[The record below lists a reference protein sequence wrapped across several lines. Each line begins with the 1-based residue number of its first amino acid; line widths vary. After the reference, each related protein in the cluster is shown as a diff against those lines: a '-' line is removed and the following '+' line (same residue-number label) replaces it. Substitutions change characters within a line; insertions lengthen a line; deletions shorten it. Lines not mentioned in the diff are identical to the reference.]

1 MGKGRNRAKRRLKKL
16 ESIYEPLPEG
26 GYIRTLVLQP
36 GRYDDE
42 IVCALEIQSHTS
54 DKSYSAISYVW
65 GNANETTNIRCNGLA
80 VPITFNLEHALRQ
93 FRSPVKTKR
102 LWADALCINQRDNEE
117 KGHQVSHMGEVYSNA
132 KCVLIWL
139 GLDTN
144 DVAKNCFTRIEIIND
159 FFNRQF
165 VENGYRPAGLPILK
179 APYAIPLDH
188 ETWQEIH
195 TLLHL
200 PWFERVWTIQE
211 CALATRCRVFWGPAN
226 ISFSSLVE
234 LSLWCKRHRGLHSL
248 LKSLGSWSF
257 SSLAFLFQNVYCY
270 FRKEQSWQCSRPI
283 LEYDQQE
290 FQESCLA
297 KVLVGTSGLRVT
309 DPRDFVYAL
318 LGCRYA
324 KNEKSDLIIDVDY
337 SRSVWHVYHNL
348 AATLLRDPKEGPWL
362 LSSVTR
368 SSRSRI
374 VRLTA
379 PTWMPRWDFNNDMLA
394 DHTLDYQA
402 GGPPSTYKASLIGD
416 LHLQLSGFL
425 FDTIVWKTDTFK
437 ETEFLLAP
445 SSHGKINGESFFDRL
460 LRVVKWAALDL
471 RLNLDEDVLFQ
482 TLTNADRHVLW
493 WRSICLRIEDYR
505 RVARAFACQRKDFVE
520 EHTSNE
526 EMSAAIQCADYLRD
540 CTAQECLFMT
550 KEGRIGLGPGA
561 ATEVGDSC
569 CIFMGATV
577 PFVLAPGNDGRFRL
591 VGECYVQGVML
602 GELIG
607 KLEPTDLVLE

>member
-42 IVCALEIQSHTS
+42 IVCSLEIQSYTS

-80 VPITFNLEHALRQ
+80 VPITFNLEYALRQ

-102 LWADALCINQRDNEE
+102 LWADALCINQRDDEE

-139 GLDTN
+139 GLDAD
-144 DVAKNCFTRIEIIND
+144 DVAKNCFTRIEIINN

-165 VENGYRPAGLPILK
+165 VENDYSLDGLPRLK
-179 APYAIPLDH
+179 APYKIPVDH

-200 PWFERVWTIQE
+200 PWFKRVWTIQE
-211 CALATRCRVFWGPAN
+211 CALATRCRVFWGSAN
-226 ISFSSLVE
+226 ISFASIVE
-234 LSLWCKRHRGLHSL
+234 LSMWYHRHPGLYSL
-248 LKSLGSWSF
+248 LKSLGWWSF
-257 SSLAFLFQNVYCY
+257 SRLAVRFQNVYCY

-283 LEYDQQE
+283 LEYGQQY
-290 FQESCLA
+290 FPESCLA
-297 KVLVGTSGLRVT
+297 KVLASTNGLRVT
-309 DPRDFVYAL
+309 DPRDLVYAL

-337 SRSVWHVYHNL
+337 SRSLWHVYHDL

-437 ETEFLLAP
+437 GTEFLLAP

-460 LRVVKWAALDL
+460 LRVVKWAALNL
-471 RLNLDEDVLFQ
+471 RLHLDEDVLFK
-482 TLTNADRHVLW
+482 TLMSTDRNVLW
-493 WRSICLRIEDYR
+493 EWNIRPTIENYR
-505 RVARAFACQRKDFVE
+505 RVARAFAYQRTDLVE

-526 EMSAAIQCADYLRD
+526 EMSAAILCADHFCVFAARK
-540 CTAQECLFMT
+540 CLFMT
-550 KEGRIGLGPGA
+550 KEGRIGLGAGE

-577 PFVLAPGNDGRFRL
+577 PFVLAPGNNGRFRL

-607 KLEPTDLVLE
+607 KLEPTDMVLE

>member
-1 MGKGRNRAKRRLKKL
+1 MGKGRNRAKRRLKKP

-80 VPITFNLEHALRQ
+80 VPITINLEHALRQ

-102 LWADALCINQRDNEE
+102 LWADALCINQRDDEE

-139 GLDTN
+139 GFDVN
-144 DVAKNCFTRIEIIND
+144 DVAENCFTRIEIIND
-159 FFNRQF
+159 FFNHQF
-165 VENGYRPAGLPILK
+165 VENGYSPVDLPRLK
-179 APYAIPLDH
+179 APYAIPVDR
-188 ETWQEIH
+188 ETWQQIH

-200 PWFERVWTIQE
+200 PWFKRVWTIQE

-226 ISFSSLVE
+226 ISFASLVE
-234 LSLWCKRHRGLHSL
+234 LSLWYSTHPGLSSL

-257 SSLAFLFQNVYCY
+257 GRLAALFQNVYCY

-283 LEYDQQE
+283 LEYDQQY
-290 FQESCLA
+290 FPESCLA
-297 KVLVGTSGLRVT
+297 KVLVSTSGLRVT
-309 DPRDFVYAL
+309 DPRDLVYAL

-324 KNEKSDLIIDVDY
+324 KNEMSDLIINVDY

-362 LSSVTR
+362 LSSV
-368 SSRSRI
+368 SRTSRARI
-374 VRLTA
+374 VRLNG
-379 PTWMPRWDFNNDMLA
+379 PTWMPRWDSSNYMLA
-394 DHTLDYQA
+394 DHTFDYQA
-402 GGPPSTYKASLIGD
+402 GGSPSMYKASLIGD
-416 LHLQLSGFL
+416 FYLQLSGFV

-437 ETEFLLAP
+437 GTEFLLAP

-460 LRVVKWAALDL
+460 LRVVKWAALNL
-471 RLNLDEDVLFQ
+471 RLHLDEDVLFK
-482 TLTNADRHVLW
+482 TLMNTNRDVSW
-493 WRSICLRIEDYR
+493 EWSICPIIENYR
-505 RVARAFACQRKDFVE
+505 RVARAFACQRTDFVE
-520 EHTSNE
+520 EHTSNRK
-526 EMSAAIQCADYLRD
+526 MNSAISCANELYS
-540 CTAQECLFMT
+540 CTAQRCLFMT
-550 KEGRIGLGPGA
+550 KEGRIGLGPGE

-577 PFVLAPGNDGRFRL
+577 PFVLAPGNNGRFRL

-607 KLEPTDLVLE
+607 KLEPTDMVLE